1 MNNND
6 LIPLLKDK
14 VKMFEKSEA
23 FKSGCSFSD
32 YLYDYYSEHGYNIP
46 SGYTEMDLAEA
57 CYALADLVGLE

>member
-46 SGYTEMDLAEA
+46 SGLYRNGFSR
-57 CYALADLVGLE
+57 GLLRSC

>member
-1 MNNND
+1 MQDND

-14 VKMFEKSEA
+14 VRMYEKSEA
-23 FKSGCSFSD
+23 SNGCTFAE

-46 SGYTEMDLAEA
+46 SDYTEMDLSEA